1 MIAFAIVL
9 LIAGACYGVLRVMG
23 EGKKAREFEESLG
36 RK

>member
-1 MIAFAIVL
+1 MIALAIVM

-23 EGKKAREFEESLG
+23 EGKKLKAFEESLG